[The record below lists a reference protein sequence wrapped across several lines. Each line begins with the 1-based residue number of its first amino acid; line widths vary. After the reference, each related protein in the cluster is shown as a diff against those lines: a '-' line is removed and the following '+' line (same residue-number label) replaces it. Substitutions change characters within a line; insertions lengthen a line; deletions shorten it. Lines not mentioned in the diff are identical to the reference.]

1 MRRASI
7 ARKTWINSPFR
18 GATDKS
24 RLLGVF
30 AAGLTMALG
39 VPTIA
44 VGAVDLPLPTVTGT
58 AGENGWFTS
67 DVTVKWT
74 PSGETSTV
82 GCDTQNLTADT
93 AGTTITCKALG
104 PGEEVSRTVTV
115 HLDKTPPTAV
125 AVTPARPP
133 DVGPFY
139 TAPLP
144 IAWSAI
150 DPTSGIAACTA
161 LTYSG
166 PDGPAATPTGT
177 CRDRAGN
184 VSAPMPFSFNYDTTA
199 PTLTDLVAAVGTD
212 RMATLRWTSGADAET
227 VSVMRRPGD
236 GAAATRA
243 VLDGAAPAH
252 GVLDGPLTAG
262 MTYTYSVTVRDAAGN
277 AATASAMATTPT
289 AAVIAAS
296 QAGATD
302 KAKAK
307 AKRPTLSWRAR
318 PKVKYYNLQLFRNG
332 HKILSA
338 WPTITHYTLKASWRY
353 RGHTYSL
360 TAGRYRWYVWPGYG
374 PRAAHRYGR
383 LLTKGAVTIPKS

>member
-1 MRRASI
+1 MRRSSI

-24 RLLGVF
+24 RLLGVLV
-30 AAGLTMALG
+30 AALTMALG
-39 VPTIA
+39 APTVA
-44 VGAVDLPLPTVTGT
+44 LGAVEIPAPTLTGT
-58 AGENGWFTS
+58 AGDNGWFTS
-67 DVTVKWT
+67 EVTVKWA
-74 PSGETSTV
+74 PSGATV
-82 GCDTQNLTADT
+82 SACGTQTLTTDT
-93 AGTTITCKALG
+93 AGTPVTCTASDDTSS
-104 PGEEVSRTVTV
+104 VTRTVTV

-125 AVTPARPP
+125 GATPARPP

-150 DPTSGIAACTA
+150 DSTSGIAACTA

-166 PDGPAATPTGT
+166 PDGPAAAPAGT

-184 VSAPMPFSFNYDTTA
+184 ISAPLPLTFNYDTTA
-199 PTLTDLVAAVGTD
+199 PTVADLLATVGAD
-212 RMATLRWTSGADAET
+212 RMATLRWTPGADAQT
-227 VSVMRRPGD
+227 VSVVRRPGD

-243 VLDGAAPAH
+243 VLDGPATTH
-252 GVLDGPLTAG
+252 EVLDGPLTAG

-277 AATASAMATTPT
+277 AATASAMVTAPAAT
-289 AAVIAAS
+289 VIAAS
-296 QAGATD
+296 QAGAKA

-307 AKRPTLSWRAR
+307 AKRPTLTWRAR

-338 WPTITHYTLKASWRY
+338 WPTVTHYTLKASWRY
-353 RGHTYSL
+353 RGHTYKL
-360 TAGRYRWYVWPGYG
+360 AAGRYRWYVWPGYG

-383 LLTKGAVTIPKS
+383 LLTKGAVTVPKS